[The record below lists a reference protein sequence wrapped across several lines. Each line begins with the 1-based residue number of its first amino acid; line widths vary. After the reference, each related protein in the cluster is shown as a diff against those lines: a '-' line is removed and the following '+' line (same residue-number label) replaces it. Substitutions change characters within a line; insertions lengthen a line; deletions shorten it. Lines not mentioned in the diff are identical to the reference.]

1 MSKPTKA
8 SSSKQRLLFLSPSV
22 MSGAEPEAQVSDFES
37 LNRKALGEGAFGEVY
52 KVRHKESGNLFAIKV
67 ISKEKVQASNML
79 QQIRREIRIMYALN
93 HPHIVKLYNHFED
106 DKNFY
111 LVLEL
116 AAGGTLWHRLAKFKN
131 FDEDAA
137 AQYLRELILAVE
149 YLHSR
154 DPPIIHR
161 DIKPENLLL
170 DKEGREGR
178 IKVADFG
185 WSNFFND
192 DRSRQTYCGTLD
204 YLAPEMISQ
213 QGHGTNL
220 DIWNLGV
227 LLYELLAGEAPFK
240 AANQQAMFEKI
251 MKVKIE
257 YPKNFPPL
265 AKDLVQRLLKANPDE
280 RISLADIMRHPW
292 MTTHQPTRQTITQS
306 LHREPLPCGL
316 EPTAD
321 EPPLDDPIKPFDESE
336 YRLLSTPVADNRSE
350 STSLEETKSSALP
363 EVIQP
368 KSPAAVSVDNRR
380 SRSAAGTFSD
390 TLSILETDLK
400 QSRTENSSA
409 KTQLELKEAE
419 LQAVNRKIKELE
431 LRLHDLEV
439 EYTDKRQNEERL
451 RDQLR
456 EKNQELI
463 KYSSL
468 QEDENRLYAEL
479 EGLKAQFLEKNT
491 ALNLLKA
498 EVENIEL
505 LNKEKV
511 SQITELET
519 EVSRLKDEIE
529 QSKQKLSKSKS
540 ELNDRMFQLN
550 TEVELLQQELQTKTR
565 DNGVGT
571 LESLLKFV
579 QENLEKLMGR
589 SMKESELVKQ
599 YTSSHDRLFTVELQY
614 TEMKLKYDADLAA
627 LKRKMET
634 DLTET
639 EARAKRLLEDVED
652 LKDPDIDNL
661 KQRLA
666 ESKAAHEANKAAAEE
681 MRLLQ
686 EHAERYEKSVKFYR
700 RQVNDL
706 EFLCTKDEEALRGQR
721 IKLENYQMEI
731 EKYRK
736 QMMTK

>member
-1 MSKPTKA
+1 
-8 SSSKQRLLFLSPSV
+8 
-22 MSGAEPEAQVSDFES
+22 MSGAEREPQVSDFES

-79 QQIRREIRIMYALN
+79 QQIRREIRIMYSLN

-106 DKNFY
+106 DRNFY

-116 AAGGTLWHRLAKFKN
+116 ASGGTLWHRLAKFKS
-131 FDEDAA
+131 FDEDSA

-154 DPPIIHR
+154 EPPIIHR

-204 YLAPEMISQ
+204 YLAPEMITQ
-213 QGHGTNL
+213 QGHGTSL

-240 AANQQAMFEKI
+240 AANQQAMFDKI
-251 MKVKIE
+251 MRVKIDF
-257 YPKNFPPL
+257 PKNFPPM
-265 AKDLVQRLLKANPDE
+265 AKDLVQRLLKADPDE
-280 RISLADIMRHPW
+280 RISITDIMRHPW
-292 MTTHQPTRQTITQS
+292 MMTHQPIRATITQS
-306 LHREPLPCGL
+306 LTKEALPCGL

-321 EPPLDDPIKPFDESE
+321 EPPLEDPIKPFQETE
-336 YRLLSTPVADNRSE
+336 YRIVSKPSASSEKKAVPVIEESKVASPTDPNTPK
-350 STSLEETKSSALP
+350 TSNL
-363 EVIQP
+363 
-368 KSPAAVSVDNRR
+368 SVDDRR
-380 SRSAAGTFSD
+380 SRNAASNYSEAL
-390 TLSILETDLK
+390 LSLENDLRM
-400 QSRTENSSA
+400 SRTENSSA
-409 KTQLELKEAE
+409 KTQLELKESE

-431 LRLHDLEV
+431 LRLHDLET
-439 EYTDKRQNEERL
+439 EYSEKKQNEERL

-479 EGLKAQFLEKNT
+479 ESLKAQYLEKNT

-511 SQITELET
+511 SHITELET

-529 QSKQKLSKSKS
+529 SSKQKLSKSKS

-571 LESLLKFV
+571 LESLLKYV
-579 QENLEKLMGR
+579 QENLEKLMSK

-627 LKRKMET
+627 LKRKMEA
-634 DLTET
+634 DLSET

-666 ESKAAHEANKAAAEE
+666 ESRAAHEANKAAAEE

-686 EHAERYEKSVKFYR
+686 EQAERYEKSVKFYR
-700 RQVNDL
+700 RQVSDL
-706 EFLCTKDEEALRGQR
+706 EFLCSKDEEALKAQR

-736 QMMTK
+736 LAIKKG

>member
-8 SSSKQRLLFLSPSV
+8 SKQKLLFLSPSV

-116 AAGGTLWHRLAKFKN
+116 AAGGTLWHRLAKFKT

-213 QGHGTNL
+213 QGHGPSL

-227 LLYELLAGEAPFK
+227 LLFELLAGEAPFK
-240 AANQQAMFEKI
+240 APNQQAMFEKI
-251 MKVKIE
+251 MRVKIE

-265 AKDLVQRLLKANPDE
+265 AKDLVQRLLKANPEE
-280 RISLADIMRHPW
+280 RISLAEIMRHPW
-292 MTTHQPTRQTITQS
+292 MTTHLPTRQTITQS

-316 EPTAD
+316 EPTSD
-321 EPPLDDPIKPFDESE
+321 EPPLDDPIKPFEESE
-336 YRLLSTPVADNRSE
+336 YRLISTPVADNRPDSA
-350 STSLEETKSSALP
+350 SLEETKLSPPPP
-363 EVIQP
+363 EVPQP
-368 KSPAAVSVDNRR
+368 KSPALASVDSRH
-380 SRSAAGTFSD
+380 SRSAAGTYSD
-390 TLSILETDLK
+390 TLSILENDLK

-614 TEMKLKYDADLAA
+614 TEMKLKYDADIAA

-639 EARAKRLLEDVED
+639 EVRAKRLLEDVED

-666 ESKAAHEANKAAAEE
+666 DSKAAHEANKAAAEE

-700 RQVNDL
+700 RQVSDL
-706 EFLCTKDEEALRGQR
+706 EFLCVKDEEALKGQR

-736 QMMTK
+736 QMMSK